1 MMTEY
6 NVSNPLRCFYAFAGY
21 NSQKMALQRLADV
34 YPDFHHV
41 CVGWSEIDENAIKAN
56 NAVFPED
63 IDKNFGDITKIDWAK
78 VPDFDL
84 FTMSSPCFVK
94 GTLVLTDEGYKEIQD
109 IKIGD
114 KVLTHNNKYQVVEK
128 VGNKLSDDI
137 YRIKSMVSPETI
149 CSGNHPFYARR
160 FRRINRKI
168 DGKTK
173 SIRQFSNPEWIEAR
187 YLDKNCYLGYAIN
200 TESRLP
206 LWNGVINNM
215 WGHDKRE
222 NAISAMLEKH
232 QFWYL
237 MGRYVGDGWKKTS
250 KTGNSIVICCGG
262 RYEDNLINAISE
274 LGFNYTKVNE
284 RTVRKY
290 IISRN
295 ELYKFVDRY
304 GYYAYGKHI
313 DGSTLDLPAELLKH
327 FLDGILESD
336 GCYTQ
341 NTYKVTSVSKE
352 LIYGIAAI
360 VAKVHK
366 VHPRIYYFERNP
378 KYVIEGREVNQR
390 STWTVCWH
398 TDKRKQD
405 HAFYEDGTIWFPI
418 KEIEK
423 LNIRETV
430 FNIQVADDHSYTAN
444 GAIVHNCQDFSMSG
458 KRRGGEEGSGTR
470 SSLLWE
476 CTKAIEIK
484 RPKYILFENVKG
496 LISGTFLKGFHKWQS
511 RLHKLGYENF
521 TQVLNASS
529 YNVPQ
534 NRERVFM
541 ISILRTDSE
550 PNPSFYFP
558 KKMKLERR
566 IKDILE
572 PNVNESFYLSD
583 KALEY
588 FCRVNNGI
596 NGSDESSCVGK
607 VSNSL
612 DGVVSGVNAIA
623 PTLTAGHANQPK
635 LFNEE

>member
-1 MMTEY
+1 MIQYTRE
-6 NVSNPLRCFYAFAGY
+6 NPLRCFYAFAGY
-21 NSQKMALQRLADV
+21 NSQKMALQRLADNF
-34 YPDFHHV
+34 PGFHHV
-41 CVGWSEIDENAIKAN
+41 CVGWSEIDKNAIIAN

-63 IDKNFGDITKIDWAK
+63 TDKNFGDITKIDWAK

-128 VGNKLSDDI
+128 VGHKFSDDI

-149 CSGNHPFYARR
+149 CSGNHPFYTRR
-160 FRRINRKI
+160 FRRINRII

-187 YLDKNCYLGYAIN
+187 HLDKNCYLGYAIN
-200 TESRLP
+200 TEARLP

-215 WGHDKRE
+215 WGHNKRE
-222 NAISAMLEKH
+222 NVISAMLGKP

-250 KTGNSIVICCGG
+250 RDGNGIVICCGG
-262 RYEDNLINAISE
+262 RHEDNLINAISE
-274 LGFNYTKVNE
+274 LGFNYTKVSE

-378 KYVIEGREVNQR
+378 KCVIEGREVNQR
-390 STWTVCWH
+390 SSWTVCWH

-405 HAFYEDGTIWFPI
+405 HAFYEDSTIWFPI

-423 LNIRETV
+423 LNTRETV

-444 GAIVHNCQDFSMSG
+444 GAIVHNCQDFSLSG
-458 KRRGGEEGSGTR
+458 KMRGGEEGSGTR

-484 RPKYILFENVKG
+484 RPRFILFENVKG
-496 LISGTFLKGFHKWQS
+496 LVTKKFIDGFRKWQA
-511 RLHKLGYENF
+511 RLDSLGYSNF
-521 TQVLNASS
+521 AQILNAKD
-529 YNVPQ
+529 YGVPQ
-534 NRERVFM
+534 NRERIFM
-541 ISILRTDSE
+541 ISILRTEDE
-550 PNPSFYFP
+550 PQPSYFFP
-558 KKMKLERR
+558 KKIKLQKR

-572 PNVNESFYLSD
+572 PTVDESFYLSD

-588 FCRVNNGI
+588 FCRVNNDKTHCH
-596 NGSDESSCVGK
+596 NFTPK
-607 VSNSL
+607 
-612 DGVVSGVNAIA
+612 DGGDVAFTVR
-623 PTLTAGHANQPK
+623 TKAGQRVDDNFLK
-635 LFNEE
+635 YEEE